1 MYTYEEKIAAVKLLL
16 QYNMKS
22 SKVRRELGYPAKTT
36 LFNWYNEYKET
47 GDLSKEFRK
56 TPVYSQGEKQ
66 KALDFYISNGENII
80 GTARAL
86 GYPCRATL
94 SEWVKEKFPKREIR
108 CSSRVSPTMCTQ
120 EQREQALV
128 DFCSKS
134 KSSKEIASEL
144 GIARETL
151 YNWKM
156 KYLEGSC
163 AQMPEENHKKSRQI
177 KSSTNQSL
185 SNKAESAKES
195 LLEEIED
202 LKKEIYR
209 LRLERDILE
218 KATEVIKKD
227 EGIDIKN
234 LTNREKAIIINAL
247 REKYP
252 LKELLLILT
261 MAKSSYCYQASA
273 LQKPDKHQE
282 IRAKTISIFNESFSC
297 YGYRRI
303 HSVLKTSGKIVSEK
317 VVRRIMKE
325 ESLAIPY
332 NKKKKYSSYAG
343 EISPAPDNILKRDF
357 YAEQP
362 NEKWL
367 TDLTEFHIPA
377 GKVYLSPIIDC
388 FDELP
393 LCWSIGTSPNADLVN
408 SMLDEAITTLKPGE
422 RPILHTDRGSHYR
435 WPGWIER
442 IANARLVRSMSQK
455 ANCADNAACEGFF
468 GRLKNEF
475 FYGRI
480 WKNVSIEDFIKQL
493 DEYLRWYGEKRIKIS
508 LGGVSP
514 LEYRKGLG
522 LVI

>member
-1 MYTYEEKIAAVKLLL
+1 MYTYEERIAAIKLL
-16 QYNMKS
+16 QKYNMKF

-47 GDLSKEFRK
+47 GGLSKGYRK
-56 TPVYSQGEKQ
+56 PPVYSQAEKQ
-66 KALDFYISNGENII
+66 KALDFYVSNGENIL
-80 GTARAL
+80 GTVRAL

-94 SEWVKEKFPKREIR
+94 SEWVKEKFPKKEIR
-108 CSSRVSPTMCTQ
+108 SSSRVSSLRCTQ
-120 EQREQALV
+120 KQREQALV
-128 DFCSKS
+128 DFCSNS

-151 YNWKM
+151 YNWKT
-156 KYLEGSC
+156 KYLEG
-163 AQMPEENHKKSRQI
+163 ANNQMAEENHKKPRQV
-177 KSSTNQSL
+177 K
-185 SNKAESAKES
+185 SNKNRSLSAKEES
-195 LLEEIED
+195 DKEILLEEIES
-202 LKKEIYR
+202 LKKEVYR

-218 KATEVIKKD
+218 KAAEVIKKD
-227 EGIDIKN
+227 KGIDIKE

-247 REKYP
+247 RLKYP
-252 LKELLLILT
+252 LKECLLILN

-273 LQKPDKHQE
+273 MQKPDKHQE
-282 IRAKTISIFNESFSC
+282 IRAKIVRVFNESYSR

-303 HSVLKTSGKIVSEK
+303 HAALKASGKTVSEK

-325 ESLAIPY
+325 ESLAVPY
-332 NKKKKYSSYAG
+332 NKKKRFSSYVG
-343 EISPAPDNILKRDF
+343 EISPAPDNIIMRNF

-377 GKVYLSPIIDC
+377 GKIYLSPIIDC

-393 LCWSIGTSPNADLVN
+393 LCWSISTSPNADLVN
-408 SMLDEAITTLKPGE
+408 SMLDEAITMLKPSE
-422 RPILHTDRGSHYR
+422 CPILHTDRGSHYR

-442 IANARLVRSMSQK
+442 VTKAKLVRSMSRK

-480 WKNVSIEDFIKQL
+480 WKDVSIEDFIKEL
-493 DEYLRWYGEKRIKIS
+493 DEYLIWYGEKRIKIS